1 MKIFCA
7 YTATAPSVG
16 DMFQALA
23 NDFRKTP
30 KEIKIWPE
38 NDVVGRPLIEPIL
51 ENIDASE
58 FVVVD
63 ITKVNF
69 NVAFEA
75 GYAIAKKKRLQLVL
89 NSGVVN
95 DSRQLAIIG
104 IYDTLGYQKYENS
117 QELSRLINNFD
128 TTEPLIV
135 EYPKDTKNPIYIV
148 ELPKKNDA
156 QTRIIS
162 RVKKARLRYRS
173 FNAAEHIRL
182 SANAAIQHVASS
194 SGVIVP
200 IASSQTEGADVHN
213 IRAAFVA
220 GLATG
225 LKRPLLMI
233 QSYDG
238 PAPLDVR
245 DKVKTYRQAEDID
258 DLIAEFSTDVIDE
271 MQSVSPP
278 KNEERTP
285 LTDLVL
291 GDPMAENE
299 MTTLAQYYLTTE
311 EYLRVSRGEANMVVG
326 RKGMG
331 KTALFIQLRDNTRND
346 VRNVVVDL
354 KPEGYQLKK
363 LREDV
368 LEILSEGS
376 VEHLVVAFWEYL
388 LYMEIA
394 NKLIEKDSK
403 RNSYDQQVN
412 KLYRDLVET
421 QSAIKIADEGDF
433 SERLLVLVDEILS
446 RVKEFELRKGSE
458 NRLTTANITE
468 IIHSHALPALR
479 ERVAAYLKTKKSLWI
494 LFDNLDKGWPV
505 QGIDSTDATILKC
518 LIDAGKKIKRDLIKR
533 EIPTQSVVFVRNDV
547 YQILM
552 QNTADFGKEISVRL
566 DWSDRD
572 LLREMVKRR
581 LNGATS
587 LEFEEVWEAFFCRLY
602 KGVYSFDYILDRCLM
617 RPRNLIKIMFH
628 ARGFAINM
636 RHDKVTEDDLEKAL
650 KTYSNDV
657 LEEADEELADI
668 EPNSRN
674 LIYQFVG
681 ETAKYSHDELLTF
694 VKRSLGDHAG
704 EEKCEKIIEY
714 LLYFGFFGVKTPETE
729 PRYVYDFSYNMRL
742 LTTWVSK
749 NDSSAVYYLNPAF
762 WPALEIQ
769 E

>member
-7 YTATAPSVG
+7 YASTAPTVG
-16 DMFQALA
+16 DIFQAVA
-23 NDFRKTP
+23 NDFKKTP
-30 KEIKIWPE
+30 KEVKIWPE
-38 NDVVGRPLIEPIL
+38 NDVVGRPLIDPIL
-51 ENIDASE
+51 ENINNSD

-75 GYAIAKKKRLQLVL
+75 GYAIAKNKRLQLVL
-89 NSGVVN
+89 NSGVMN
-95 DSRQLAIIG
+95 DARQLAIIG
-104 IYDTLGYQKYENS
+104 IYDTLGYEKYENS
-117 QELSRLINNFD
+117 NQLGRLIREFE
-128 TTEPLIV
+128 TKEPLIV
-135 EYPKDTKNPIYIV
+135 DYKKDNKNPIYIV
-148 ELPKKNDA
+148 ELPKKSDA

-200 IASSQTEGADVHN
+200 IASAQMEGADIHN

-225 LKRPLLMI
+225 LKRPLLLI
-233 QSYDG
+233 QDYDG

-245 DKVKTYRQAEDID
+245 DVVKSYRQPEDID
-258 DLIAEFSTDVIDE
+258 DLIADFSAEVIDE
-271 MQSVSPP
+271 MQSVSQS
-278 KNEERTP
+278 KSETRTP
-285 LTDLVL
+285 LSDLVL

-299 MTTLAQYYLTTE
+299 MTTLANYYLDTE

-331 KTALFIQLRDNTRND
+331 KTALFIHLRDNTRND

-394 NKLIEKDSK
+394 NKLIEKDAK
-403 RNSYDQQVN
+403 RNSYDQDVN
-412 KLYRDLVET
+412 KLYRELIET
-421 QSAIKIADEGDF
+421 QSAIKIAEEGDF
-433 SERLLVLVDEILS
+433 SERLLVLVDEILGKI
-446 RVKEFELRKGSE
+446 KEFELKKGSE

-479 ERVAAYLKTKKSLWI
+479 ERVAAYLKTKKSLWV

-505 QGIDSTDATILKC
+505 QGIDSTDANILKC
-518 LIDAGKKIKRDLIKR
+518 LIDAGKKIKRDLTKR
-533 EIPTQSVVFVRNDV
+533 GIPTQSVVFVRNDV

-581 LNGATS
+581 LTS
-587 LEFEEVWEAFFCRLY
+587 AQNVDFEYVWESFFCRLY
-602 KGVYSFDYILDRCLM
+602 KGVYSFDYIIDRCLM

-628 ARGFAINM
+628 ARGYAINM
-636 RHDKVTEDDLEKAL
+636 RHQTVTEGDLEKAL

-657 LEEADEELADI
+657 LEEADEELTDI
-668 EPNSRN
+668 EPISRG
-674 LIYQFVG
+674 LIYHFIG
-681 ETAKYSHDELLTF
+681 ESALYSRKELLDFIHKALSGKAT
-694 VKRSLGDHAG
+694 KEQS
-704 EEKCEKIIEY
+704 EKIVEY
-714 LLYFGFFGVKTPETE
+714 LLYFGFFGVKTPEND
-729 PRYVYDFSYNMRL
+729 PRYIYDFSYNMQL
-742 LTTWVSK
+742 LTTWISK
-749 NDSSAVYYLNPAF
+749 NESSAAYYLNPAF
-762 WPALEIQ
+762 WPALEIK